1 MKIILAEDD
10 RDVRY
15 AIALFLRKRGFT
27 VVEAVNGDDPVISEE
42 IKDTDVLVT
51 DILMPDSDGI
61 ELLIKTRESYPDLPV
76 IAYSGGGRIS
86 SHDYLETAA
95 TLGASATF
103 RKPFDENMLAEAIEA
118 AAASC

>member
-10 RDVRY
+10 QDVRY

-27 VVEAVNGDDPVISEE
+27 VVEAKNGNDPVISEE

-51 DILMPDSDGI
+51 DILMPESDGI
-61 ELLIKTRESYPDLPV
+61 ELLMKTRQSHPDLPV

-86 SHDYLETAA
+86 SNDYLETAA
-95 TLGASATF
+95 TLGARATF
-103 RKPFDENMLAEAIEA
+103 QKPFDENRLAEAIEA
-118 AAASC
+118 AAAGC